1 MCTHELIYIC
11 LLITGMLL
19 LNHRVSSLSGKKN
32 IKSSWLEEE
41 WNGIQNGG
49 NTVSPKSGQAL
60 SSFLVFARIW
70 YTIYKLQ
77 DALPL

>member
-1 MCTHELIYIC
+1 MCIHELIYIHF
-11 LLITGMLL
+11 LIIGMLQ

-32 IKSSWLEEE
+32 IKSSWLEEKS
-41 WNGIQNGG
+41 NGIQNGG

-60 SSFLVFARIW
+60 SSLLVFARIW

-77 DALPL
+77 DAFLL